1 MHSIHTSEFCLQ
13 KTITKKEFFKI
24 DNITRNCRIRSL
36 LAKEENYLTY
46 YTLFEL
52 ITSQGI
58 VLLETACPSTATT
71 DTTTKETTFKCSITL
86 DMTIPTLATKKIIP
100 LVDQAGQISVLQRL
114 GGILKNC

>member
-1 MHSIHTSEFCLQ
+1 M
-13 KTITKKEFFKI
+13 
-24 DNITRNCRIRSL
+24 
-36 LAKEENYLTY
+36 AKEENYLTY

-52 ITSQGI
+52 ITSHGI

-86 DMTIPTLATKKIIP
+86 DMTIPTLATKKITP
-100 LVDQAGQISVLQRL
+100 LVNQAGQISVLQRL